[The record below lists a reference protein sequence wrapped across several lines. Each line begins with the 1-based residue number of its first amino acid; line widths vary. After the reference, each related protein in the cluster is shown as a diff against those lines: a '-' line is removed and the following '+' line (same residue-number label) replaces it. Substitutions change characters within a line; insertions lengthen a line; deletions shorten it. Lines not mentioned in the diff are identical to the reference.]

1 MKITRTQLYLERLEL
16 VILIGIHD
24 FEQTRPQRVHVDV
37 EMEVD
42 PADMAFADDLSQG
55 VDYDFV
61 RDGIK
66 QLVTERRYKTQDSHP
81 VPGHPRPHAAQP
93 EGPCRHGAHPQAGR
107 LRRCRRRG
115 LRRQR
120 DERLGIFDDGG
131 GWRPPAPPGR
141 HQTDCKLR
149 RAR

>member
-66 QLVTERRYKTQDSHP
+66 QLVAERRYKTQEALCQDILELTLRNRK
-81 VPGHPRPHAAQP
+81 VRAATVRTRKP
-93 EGPCRHGAHPQAGR
+93 DVYADAAAVGCVVSATN
-107 LRRCRRRG
+107 
-115 LRRQR
+115 
-120 DERLGIFDDGG
+120 D
-131 GWRPPAPPGR
+131 
-141 HQTDCKLR
+141 
-149 RAR
+149 